1 MILPQFLVH
10 LKLVSHLVSFPVV
23 FLMLPGD
30 QVLRPDGGKP
40 VIVFTTVLL
49 QLKTIRMNNYQVT
62 NDQEEEQTVK
72 L

>member
-10 LKLVSHLVSFPVV
+10 LKLVSHLVSLPVV